1 MFQNLAVT
9 GPSLS
14 TAVPARIVPP
24 SDRGTRAVA
33 SAGRT
38 RTGGRLSVRIP

>member
-1 MFQNLAVT
+1 MLQTLAVT
-9 GPSLS
+9 GLAQS
-14 TAVPARIVPP
+14 TAVPARIDPP

-38 RTGGRLSVRIP
+38 WTGGRLSVRIP